1 MEIMRSLATTTTAH
15 GHANLPSPS
24 THSYIRSTLSPV
36 TMPSITGRSSLPCIF
51 PFLDSM
57 AAVGAAATAASRAE
71 VLHESLDLRVDLEKR
86 EVKGHATVWVL
97 LPPLP
102 AGEMGTVDEGVF
114 DYRLHARQM
123 EIHEVKVNDLPASY
137 MYPHPVDLL
146 RDFVPPGS
154 DDVDDREES
163 GSSVRM
169 DGEALDLHYRCQLI
183 ASQEGEL
190 SLQLPKRQSWRPP
203 PSDLQEE
210 GGKAATNIPQVV
222 LKAGMAALRI
232 CKIEIDYTLQN
243 PVAGLRFDS
252 HPAHAYSMRCPSVLH
267 DVDGPRC
274 WFPCA
279 DRTTDIFTLDMV
291 VAVVSPVSSERGE
304 AGNGD
309 DEDNDREGS
318 HVGKGDT
325 VNDNATNNSSSTSTT
340 PNTSSPAINREEEHP
355 VVVLVGGGQLLGKER
370 NAADGTV
377 VWRYAL
383 ETPIT
388 ASAVSLVVGRFGKY
402 VDPGVP
408 RLTHHYLLREE
419 RRAATLKASGG
430 RNSSSTIEKSAPPPP
445 PPRSWVRHSVEG
457 MGPAMSFLA
466 DFFHLAPGGGAAA
479 TSSAPTPAAVI
490 PYLEHR
496 TVFVKGLPEASVAF
510 HGLSLHRAE
519 DLHPPCVF
527 DHSMTFHLAL
537 TEGLFAS
544 WLLPRVRPRFT
555 RDRWIYHGVL
565 GYLILLYVRRRYG
578 EHEYRYRLLRLMD
591 AVTALERSGQSTPL
605 LPPDS
610 VLLASEIYSPASLEL
625 VRVKPPVILHMI
637 EQRVGRK
644 PLRDVLRS
652 VACPT
657 TPVVSAIARAAASG
671 GGGGGGGGGG
681 EEEEEA
687 KAMDVNENARP
698 IPPANG
704 SSFLS
709 PSAASAGPVHPQALK
724 TLGFL
729 RLCLKT
735 SSRGDFLKN
744 LRECWLEGRGPACF
758 NVSYV
763 YDRRAAKTEVAL
775 TIRQVVPPWG
785 RLFVGTL
792 RIRIMEDAGPY
803 DYDREIN
810 EAEHVFTFKLHSKV
824 RKAGGGRRKK
834 QQVVE
839 GAGGGATLAGAPKLT
854 KAAKFRA
861 EAAASSAGGRGGGK
875 GENNSTAGGSEGEK
889 PKKRRKKAELAAEA
903 AAALAAPHGGGD
915 GDGAPA
921 IGVVPM
927 PTTAVGASAT
937 STDMDTRRDEDEYAA
952 SRREHYSPVVWVRL
966 DPDLQWITEWEWENF
981 PEYLFLEQLHRDP
994 DAAAQCLALRA
1005 LTAYPN
1011 SGQDAAAAVG
1021 AGGMGAV
1028 MRPSLAALAMS
1039 DCLRGKVR
1047 PGWVEPSLSVRMEA
1061 ARALA
1066 AWQNNHAPGAMV
1078 AQETS
1083 WRGLGLLLQDYR
1095 ERFFDASG
1103 RIPLPADF
1111 TDEAEYQLQKSL
1123 IHAISLIRAKDGCT
1137 PPLIWDFLRTI
1148 LEAHDNSYNPFDDSA
1163 FLRTVLLG
1171 VANLHIGPSQDRAG
1185 ASLAAGFFPQLC
1197 RYLGWHQEV
1206 GSYDHMVEAAAL
1218 RAMCNLEIIRGG
1230 TPGESVDYL
1239 QYAKPVPDQVLGKA
1253 ALTNPS
1259 SIVPLRLAALEA
1271 VARLRVREAKV
1282 PGAPTTAAAAKAGE
1296 GLEGPRRAL
1305 QWVLGVVQHEKATG
1319 STIFRYKAL
1328 QIMFEAL
1335 RHPLDYRPSLVTIH
1349 QPIALAPTHFLD
1361 HLTHEGPAYDKLD
1374 ASMLSLTHPPR
1385 SSHDNPFLNSLR
1397 SAACAEASAGVR
1409 RQLWRFVTREAWY
1422 NQPLRG
1428 MAMSLHQAIWGM
1440 YPFPSGGG
1448 GRGGE
1453 GKEMLTTS
1461 ISISRK
1467 KGLAGLE
1474 NVYLELL
1481 SKRAD
1486 GILSLRSTLFDERDW
1501 RVWRNRRARRLDM
1514 LQQQHGGGGR
1524 RENGTKTL
1532 SWDDL
1537 SEDERGERKECLES
1551 REAITKSNSK
1561 VRLKLSIAPS
1571 SSSSVVAPVGGAG
1584 GDGMYLDG

>member
-1 MEIMRSLATTTTAH
+1 
-15 GHANLPSPS
+15 
-24 THSYIRSTLSPV
+24 
-36 TMPSITGRSSLPCIF
+36 
-51 PFLDSM
+51 M
-57 AAVGAAATAASRAE
+57 AAVGAAAARAE
-71 VLHESLDLRVDLEKR
+71 VLHESLDLRVDLEKQ

-102 AGEMGTVDEGVF
+102 AGELETVDEGVF

-123 EIHEVKVNDLPASY
+123 EIHEVKVNDLAASY
-137 MYPHPVDLL
+137 VYPHPVDLL
-146 RDFVPPGS
+146 RDFVPPGN
-154 DDVDDREES
+154 DGTDGTEEGGAS
-163 GSSVRM
+163 ARM

-190 SLQLPKRQSWRPP
+190 NLQLPRRRSWRPP
-203 PSDLQEE
+203 PTDLQAESSKE
-210 GGKAATNIPQVV
+210 ATAIPQVV
-222 LKAGMAALRI
+222 LNADLAAQRI
-232 CKIEIDYTLQN
+232 CKIEIDYTLRN
-243 PVAGLRFDS
+243 PVAGLRFES

-279 DRTTDIFTLDMV
+279 DRTTDVFTLDMT
-291 VAVVSPVSSERGE
+291 VAVVSPVPPKGGE
-304 AGNGD
+304 VEKE
-309 DEDNDREGS
+309 DEKEGKDGEGS
-318 HVGKGDT
+318 HAGEGEAMNGKGA
-325 VNDNATNNSSSTSTT
+325 NSSSSTSTSAAL
-340 PNTSSPAINREEEHP
+340 NTSSPAINREEEHP
-355 VVVLVGGGQLLGKER
+355 AVVLVGGGQLLGKEK

-377 VWRYAL
+377 VWRYAI

-419 RRAATLKASGG
+419 RRAATSTATGGGSSAAAAAAASDKT
-430 RNSSSTIEKSAPPPP
+430 SPLPP
-445 PPRSWVRHSVEG
+445 PPRSWVSHSVEG

-479 TSSAPTPAAVI
+479 AAAAATVTSKGATTTTAAPAPAAVI
-490 PYLEHR
+490 PYLEHH

-510 HGLSLHRAE
+510 HGLSLHRSE
-519 DLHPPCVF
+519 DLHPPRVF
-527 DHSMTFHLAL
+527 DPSMTFHLAL

-544 WLLPRVRPRFT
+544 WLLPRVRPRST

-565 GYLILLYVRRRYG
+565 GYLLLLYVRRRYG

-610 VLLASEIYSPASLEL
+610 VLLASEVYSPASLEL
-625 VRVKPPVILHMI
+625 VRVKPPIILHMI

-657 TPVVSAIARAAASG
+657 PLVPTTGAAAAAGAASEG
-671 GGGGGGGGGG
+671 AEG
-681 EEEEEA
+681 
-687 KAMDVNENARP
+687 MDVDDDARLVASPNATP
-698 IPPANG
+698 SLP
-704 SSFLS
+704 
-709 PSAASAGPVHPQALK
+709 PSAASVGPVRPQAVK
-724 TLGFL
+724 TLTFL

-735 SSRGDFLKN
+735 SSRGDFIKN

-758 NVSYV
+758 TVSYAF
-763 YDRRAAKTEVAL
+763 DRRAPKPEVAL

-810 EAEHVFTFKLHSKV
+810 EAEHVFTFKPHSKV
-824 RKAGGGRRKK
+824 RKTGGGRQKK
-834 QQVVE
+834 QQVAE
-839 GAGGGATLAGAPKLT
+839 GAGSAGATPAGPPKLT
-854 KAAKFRA
+854 KAARLRA
-861 EAAASSAGGRGGGK
+861 EAAAAAAGGGGSGEDGAIVGGG
-875 GENNSTAGGSEGEK
+875 EGEK
-889 PKKRRKKAELAAEA
+889 PKKRSKKAELAAEA
-903 AAALAAPHGGGD
+903 AAAQGGG
-915 GDGAPA
+915 GGGGGAPA

-927 PTTAVGASAT
+927 TAAAVAATASST
-937 STDMDTRRDEDEYAA
+937 STGTRRDEDEYAA
-952 SRREHYSPVVWVRL
+952 SRREHYSPIVWVRL
-966 DPDLQWITEWEWENF
+966 DPDLQWITEWEWENM

-1005 LTAYPN
+1005 LTAYPKP
-1011 SGQDAAAAVG
+1011 GQDAAAAVG
-1021 AGGMGAV
+1021 AGGMGGV

-1039 DCLRGKVR
+1039 DCLRGKIR

-1078 AQETS
+1078 AQETG

-1103 RIPLPADF
+1103 RVPLPADF
-1111 TDEAEYQLQKSL
+1111 TDEAEYQLQKSVL
-1123 IHAISLIRAKDGCT
+1123 HAISLIRAKDRCS

-1148 LEAHDNSYNPFDDSA
+1148 LEAHDNSRNPFDDSA

-1171 VANLHIGPSQDRAG
+1171 VTNLHIGPSQDRAG
-1185 ASLAAGFFPQLC
+1185 ASLATGLFPQVL
-1197 RYLGWHQEV
+1197 RYLSWHQEV
-1206 GSYDHMVEAAAL
+1206 GSYNHAVEAAAL
-1218 RAMCNLEIIRGG
+1218 RAMCNLELIRGG
-1230 TPGESVDYL
+1230 VPGESVDYL
-1239 QYAKPVPDQVLGKA
+1239 EYAKPVPDQVLGEA
-1253 ALTNPS
+1253 ALRNPS
-1259 SIVPLRLAALEA
+1259 SLVPLRLAALEA

-1282 PGAPTTAAAAKAGE
+1282 SSAVPTTAAAATAGE

-1305 QWVLGVVQHEKATG
+1305 QWVLGVIQHEKATG
-1319 STIFRYKAL
+1319 SITFRYKAL
-1328 QIMFEAL
+1328 QVLFEAL
-1335 RHPLDYRPSLVTIH
+1335 RHPLDYRPSSVTFH
-1349 QPIALAPTHFLD
+1349 QPVALAPTHFLD
-1361 HLTHEGPAYDKLD
+1361 HLTHECPAYEKLD
-1374 ASMLSLTHPPR
+1374 AGVLSLTHPP
-1385 SSHDNPFLNSLR
+1385 SSSRKNPFLNSLR
-1397 SAACAEASAGVR
+1397 STACAEASAGVR
-1409 RQLWRFVTREAWY
+1409 RQLWRFVTRETWY

-1428 MAMSLHQAIWGM
+1428 LAMSLHQAIWGTD
-1440 YPFPSGGG
+1440 PFPSGGG
-1448 GRGGE
+1448 GGGGE
-1453 GKEMLTTS
+1453 GEEMLMS
-1461 ISISRK
+1461 SSSSSRK
-1467 KGLAGLE
+1467 KGFAGLE

-1481 SKRAD
+1481 SLRAD
-1486 GILSLRSTLFDERDW
+1486 GVFSLRSTLFDERDW
-1501 RVWRNRRARRLDM
+1501 RVWRNRRARRLAM
-1514 LQQQHGGGGR
+1514 LQQQQGGGGKR
-1524 RENGTKTL
+1524 DNGTKTL

-1537 SEDERGERKECLES
+1537 SEDERGERKVCLES

-1571 SSSSVVAPVGGAG
+1571 SSSSFVVAPGPVGGAEAG
-1584 GDGMYLDG
+1584 GT

>member
-1 MEIMRSLATTTTAH
+1 
-15 GHANLPSPS
+15 
-24 THSYIRSTLSPV
+24 
-36 TMPSITGRSSLPCIF
+36 
-51 PFLDSM
+51 M
-57 AAVGAAATAASRAE
+57 AAVGAAAAAAARAE
-71 VLHESLDLRVDLEKR
+71 VLHESLRLRVDLEKR

-102 AGEMGTVDEGVF
+102 AGELGTVDEGVF

-123 EIHEVKVNDLPASY
+123 EIHEVKVNDIPASY
-137 MYPHPVDLL
+137 VYPHPVDLL
-146 RDFVPPGS
+146 RDFVPPGNDEDNS
-154 DDVDDREES
+154 RVEGGAS
-163 GSSVRM
+163 ARM
-169 DGEALDLHYRCQLI
+169 DGEALDLHHRCQLI

-190 SLQLPKRQSWRPP
+190 SLQLPRRRSWRPP
-203 PSDLQEE
+203 STDLEEE
-210 GGKAATNIPQVV
+210 GSKAAAAIPQVV
-222 LKAGMAALRI
+222 LNADMAALRI
-232 CKIEIDYTLQN
+232 CKIEIEYTLRN
-243 PVAGLRFDS
+243 PVAGLRFES
-252 HPAHAYSMRCPSVLH
+252 HPAHAYSMRCPSALH

-279 DRTTDIFTLDMV
+279 DRTTDVFTLDMV
-291 VAVVSPVSSERGE
+291 VAVVTSRVPSKGGE
-304 AGNGD
+304 AEKE
-309 DEDNDREGS
+309 DEKEDKGGEGS
-318 HVGKGDT
+318 HAGEGSEALNGYGT
-325 VNDNATNNSSSTSTT
+325 TSSSSSTSII
-340 PNTSSPAINREEEHP
+340 PNTSSPAVNIEEEHP
-355 VVVLVGGGQLLGKER
+355 AVVLVGGGQLLGKER

-377 VWRYAL
+377 VWRYAIK
-383 ETPIT
+383 TPIT

-419 RRAATLKASGG
+419 RRAATSTATGG
-430 RNSSSTIEKSAPPPP
+430 GGSAAAAAAGNDKTSPPPP
-445 PPRSWVRHSVEG
+445 PPRSWVSHSVEG

-479 TSSAPTPAAVI
+479 AAAAATGTSKGATTTTAAPTPAVAI

-496 TVFVKGLPEASVAF
+496 IVFVKGLPEASVAF
-510 HGLSLHRAE
+510 HGLSLHRSE
-519 DLHPPCVF
+519 DLHPPRVF
-527 DHSMTFHLAL
+527 DPSMTFHLAL

-565 GYLILLYVRRRYG
+565 GYLLLLYVRRRYG

-605 LPPDS
+605 LLPDS
-610 VLLASEIYSPASLEL
+610 VLLASEVYSPASLEL
-625 VRVKPPVILHMI
+625 VRVKPPIILHMI

-657 TPVVSAIARAAASG
+657 IVVPTTAAAVAAVA
-671 GGGGGGGGGG
+671 
-681 EEEEEA
+681 EA
-687 KAMDVNENARP
+687 GTEGMDVDDDARLVA
-698 IPPANG
+698 PANAPR
-704 SSFLS
+704 SLP
-709 PSAASAGPVHPQALK
+709 PSAASVGPVRPQALK

-735 SSRGDFLKN
+735 SSRGDFIKN

-758 NVSYV
+758 TVSYAF
-763 YDRRAAKTEVAL
+763 DRRAPKPEVAL

-785 RLFVGTL
+785 RVFVGTL

-824 RKAGGGRRKK
+824 RKTGGGRQKK
-834 QQVVE
+834 QQTADPA
-839 GAGGGATLAGAPKLT
+839 GGGGATPAGPPKLT
-854 KAAKFRA
+854 KAARLRA
-861 EAAASSAGGRGGGK
+861 EAAAAAAAAGGGGG
-875 GENNSTAGGSEGEK
+875 GNREGGVGAGAGEGEK
-889 PKKRRKKAELAAEA
+889 PNKRRKKAELDAQA
-903 AAALAAPHGGGD
+903 AAVLAAAKGGG
-915 GDGAPA
+915 GGVGGGGPA

-927 PTTAVGASAT
+927 PAPAPATAT
-937 STDMDTRRDEDEYAA
+937 STSSTGTRRDEDEYAA

-966 DPDLQWITEWEWENF
+966 DPDLQWITEWEWENM

-1005 LTAYPN
+1005 LTAYPKP
-1011 SGQDAAAAVG
+1011 GQDAAAAVG

-1078 AQETS
+1078 AQETG

-1103 RIPLPADF
+1103 RVPLPADF

-1123 IHAISLIRAKDGCT
+1123 LHAVSLIRAKDGCS
-1137 PPLIWDFLRTI
+1137 PPLVWDFLRTI
-1148 LEAHDNSYNPFDDSA
+1148 LEAHDNSRNPFDDSA

-1185 ASLAAGFFPQLC
+1185 ASLATGLFPQVL
-1197 RYLGWHQEV
+1197 RYLTWHQEV
-1206 GSYDHMVEAAAL
+1206 GSYDHAVEAAAL
-1218 RAMCNLEIIRGG
+1218 RAMCNLELIRGRV
-1230 TPGESVDYL
+1230 PGERLDYL
-1239 QYAKPVPDQVLGKA
+1239 QYAKPVPDQVLGEA

-1259 SIVPLRLAALEA
+1259 SLVPLRLAALEA

-1282 PGAPTTAAAAKAGE
+1282 SGAPATAAAARAGE
-1296 GLEGPRRAL
+1296 GLEGPRRAV
-1305 QWVLGVVQHEKATG
+1305 QWVLGVVQHEKAMG
-1319 STIFRYKAL
+1319 SLTFRYKAL
-1328 QIMFEAL
+1328 QILFEAL
-1335 RHPLDYRPSLVTIH
+1335 RHPLDYRPSSVTFH

-1361 HLTHEGPAYDKLD
+1361 HLSHEGPAYDKLD
-1374 ASMLSLTHPPR
+1374 AGILSLTHPP
-1385 SSHDNPFLNSLR
+1385 SSSRENPFLNSLR
-1397 SAACAEASAGVR
+1397 SATCAEASAGVR

-1428 MAMSLHQAIWGM
+1428 MAMSLHQAIWGTD
-1440 YPFPSGGG
+1440 PFPSGGG
-1448 GRGGE
+1448 GGGE
-1453 GKEMLTTS
+1453 EGEEMGGALTS
-1461 ISISRK
+1461 SSSSRK
-1467 KGLAGLE
+1467 KGFAGLE

-1481 SKRAD
+1481 SLRAD
-1486 GILSLRSTLFDERDW
+1486 GVFSLRSTLFDERDW
-1501 RVWRNRRARRLDM
+1501 RVWRNRRARRLAM
-1514 LQQQHGGGGR
+1514 LQQQQGGGGR
-1524 RENGTKTL
+1524 RDNGNKTL

-1537 SEDERGERKECLES
+1537 SEDERGERKVCLES

-1561 VRLKLSIAPS
+1561 VRLKLSIAS
-1571 SSSSVVAPVGGAG
+1571 SSSSFVVAPGPVGGGEAG
-1584 GDGMYLDG
+1584 GSGMYLDE